1 MYVTVI
7 SMCGVADKHRMFNLV
22 WVKVIL
28 KLHANCC
35 CGESLIILLFAV
47 SGLQREI
54 EVSLHK
60 YMYWLHMHNV
70 QMYVV
75 HVQSCMCMSICV
87 LHSLANYQGTKY
99 KEIDSMAS

>member
-54 EVSLHK
+54 EVRITAQVHVLAA
-60 YMYWLHMHNV
+60 YAQCTNV
-70 QMYVV
+70 CCTCTVMYVYV
-75 HVQSCMCMSICV
+75 YMCTTFIS
-87 LHSLANYQGTKY
+87 
-99 KEIDSMAS
+99 